1 VSKLDI
7 KKEMEAL
14 LYNFWITKDENQ
26 ELYYKIKAN
35 QNRLKDFIIK
45 NLGNNLIIHD
55 RFIKLEK
62 VPTLPKKNTG
72 IETFTSNLDYVIL
85 MIILIFLEDK
95 ARGDRFVLSD
105 LVEYIKNTTVTLEL
119 DNIPD
124 WNLISHRRS
133 FSNAMKFL
141 IDISA
146 IKIKDEEKI
155 SFTESKD
162 ADALYESMGISNY
175 IMRLF
180 DNEIYNI
187 TEPKEFLRNEFLTQN
202 EEKGDIRR
210 YKVFRNIL
218 FTPSVFMAELTP
230 NEIDY
235 IRKNRLYIKN
245 EIENNLELDTEI
257 TYNTAIVFDDVNS
270 TEKDNFPNNKKITE
284 VVLMVNA
291 KILEDIDNNVLT
303 YDDYEV
309 ITVNEGYLENI
320 IREIKTDKKPYLSKY
335 YKDLSNEKFYEEILE
350 YMISYNFVNKVNDK
364 IIIYPSVA
372 KMIGITK
379 EINEN
384 TQIDLFGGSYEE
396 L

>member
-1 VSKLDI
+1 LDI

>member
-384 TQIDLFGGSYEE
+384 TQIDLFGGNYEE

>member
-1 VSKLDI
+1 MDI

-45 NLGNNLIIHD
+45 NLGSNLIIHD

-105 LVEYIKNTTVTLEL
+105 LVEYIKNTAVTLEL

-270 TEKDNFPNNKKITE
+270 TEKDNFPNNKKISE

-291 KILEDIDNNVLT
+291 KILEDINNNVLT

-309 ITVNEGYLENI
+309 ITVNESYLENI

-364 IIIYPSVA
+364 IIIYPSIA

>member
-1 VSKLDI
+1 MDI

>member
-1 VSKLDI
+1 MNI
-7 KKEMEAL
+7 KKEMEDL

-45 NLGNNLIIHD
+45 NLGSNLIIHD

-72 IETFTSNLDYVIL
+72 IESFTSNLDYVIL

-105 LVEYIKNTTVTLEL
+105 LVEYIKNTAVTLEL

-124 WNLISHRRS
+124 WNLITHRRS
-133 FSNAMKFL
+133 FSNAMNFL

-187 TEPKEFLRNEFLTQN
+187 EEPKEFLRNEFLTQN

-210 YKVFRNIL
+210 YKVFRNML
-218 FTPSVFMAELTP
+218 FTPSVFMSELTT

-257 TYNTAIVFDDVNS
+257 TYNTGIIFDDVNS
-270 TEKDNFPNNKKITE
+270 TQKDNFPNNKKITE
-284 VVLMVNA
+284 IVLMVNA
-291 KILEDIDNNVLT
+291 RILEDINNDVIS
-303 YDDYEV
+303 YDDYEI
-309 ITVNEGYLENI
+309 ITVNVSYFENI
-320 IREIKTDKKPYLSKY
+320 IREVKNNKKPYLSKY
-335 YKDLSNEKFYEEILE
+335 YKDLSNDKFYEEILE
-350 YMISYNFVNKVNDK
+350 YMISYNFVNKVDDK
-364 IIIYPSVA
+364 IIIYPSIA
-372 KMIGITK
+372 KMIGVTK
-379 EINEN
+379 EISKNV
-384 TQIDLFGGSYEE
+384 QIDLFGGDNEE

>member
-1 VSKLDI
+1 MNI

-26 ELYYKIKAN
+26 ELYYKIKSN
-35 QNRLKDFIIK
+35 QNRLKDFVVK
-45 NLGNNLIIHD
+45 NLGSNLIIHD
-55 RFIKLEK
+55 KFIKLEK
-62 VPTLPKKNTG
+62 IPTLSKKNTG
-72 IETFTSNLDYVIL
+72 IENFTSQLDYVIL

-95 ARGDRFVLSD
+95 ARGDKFILSD
-105 LVEYIKNTTVTLEL
+105 LVEYIKNTALALEL
-119 DNIPD
+119 NNIPD
-124 WNLISHRRS
+124 WNLMSHRRS
-133 FSNAMKFL
+133 FSNAMNFL
-141 IDISA
+141 INISA

-155 SFTESKD
+155 SFTESKN

-187 TEPKEFLRNEFLTQN
+187 EEPKEFLKSEFLTQN

-218 FTPSVFMAELTP
+218 FTPSVFMCELTS

-257 TYNTAIVFDDVNS
+257 TYNTAIVFDDINS
-270 TEKDNFPNNKKITE
+270 NEKDNFPNNKKITE
-284 VVLMVNA
+284 VVLMVNSR
-291 KILEDIDNNVLT
+291 ILEDINNNVIS

-320 IREIKTDKKPYLSKY
+320 MREVKNDKKPYLSKY
-335 YKDLSNEKFYEEILE
+335 YKDLSTEKFYEEILE
-350 YMISYNFVNKVNDK
+350 YMINYNFINKIDNK
-364 IIIYPSVA
+364 IIIYPSIA

-379 EINEN
+379 EISKN
-384 TQIDLFGGSYEE
+384 TQMDLFGGNNEE

>member
-1 VSKLDI
+1 MDI

-384 TQIDLFGGSYEE
+384 TQIDLFGGNYEE

>member
-1 VSKLDI
+1 MDI

-14 LYNFWITKDENQ
+14 LYNFWITKDDNQ

-45 NLGNNLIIHD
+45 NLGSNLIIHD

-72 IETFTSNLDYVIL
+72 IEMFTSNLDYVIL

-105 LVEYIKNTTVTLEL
+105 LVEYIKNTAVTLEL

-124 WNLISHRRS
+124 WNLINHRRS

-155 SFTESKD
+155 SFTESKE

-180 DNEIYNI
+180 DNEIYNV

-245 EIENNLELDTEI
+245 EIENNIELDTEI
-257 TYNTAIVFDDVNS
+257 TYNSAMVFDDVNS

-291 KILEDIDNNVLT
+291 KILEDINNNILT

-309 ITVNEGYLENI
+309 IKVNEGYLENI
-320 IREIKTDKKPYLSKY
+320 MREIKTNKKPYLSKY
-335 YKDLSNEKFYEEILE
+335 YKDLSNEKFYEEVLE
-350 YMISYNFVNKVNDK
+350 YMISYNFVNKENDK
-364 IIIYPSVA
+364 IIIYPSIS